1 MKKKKIGNSAFLGTF
16 CVDLLVRF
24 YISVASRTLGNLKAI
39 RRERAQKRA
48 QEKEG
53 GVALRKR
60 VGRAGS
66 SWWGARD
73 PCTWLG
79 PPKT

>member
-1 MKKKKIGNSAFLGTF
+1 M
-16 CVDLLVRF
+16 DLLVRF

-53 GVALRKR
+53 GGVALRKCL
-60 VGRAGS
+60 GRAGS
-66 SWWGARD
+66 S
-73 PCTWLG
+73 
-79 PPKT
+79 